1 MNGVRIGMEAILHHP
16 RLIQLDLIRAPF
28 ACPVGAVGATT
39 RGAVAYRVASTTRQA
54 TATAASACALSFSPF
69 KNKLKAHA
77 EYMQVKIV
85 TIPMFDISNESGS
98 SD

>member
-1 MNGVRIGMEAILHHP
+1 MFMNGARIGTEVILHHP
-16 RLIQLDLIRAPF
+16 RLIPQDLIRAPL
-28 ACPVGAVGATT
+28 ACSVGAVGAAMPGTVAF
-39 RGAVAYRVASTTRQA
+39 RFAAAALSAAVT
-54 TATAASACALSFSPF
+54 SACALSFSSF

-85 TIPMFDISNESGS
+85 TIPMLDISNESGS